1 MPSSSSSL
9 RRRSFALGLL
19 LLLVALIGSGCSA
32 AATPSPAATA
42 AAPSVTGAWVRPP
55 QGAGL
60 PAAGYMV
67 IKSGGQ
73 ADALLS
79 ITSSAAGSV
88 ELHETTTM
96 SGMTG
101 MQPISRL
108 DIPAGGSVEL
118 KPGSYHLMLMSVK
131 ALTVGDSVELVL
143 TFEKAGRVTVK
154 AEVKNG

>member
-1 MPSSSSSL
+1 MPLSSSSSP
-9 RRRSFALGLL
+9 RRSFALGLL
-19 LLLVALIGSGCSA
+19 ILLLGLIGGGCSA
-32 AATPSPAATA
+32 AATPSPAGS
-42 AAPSVTGAWVRPP
+42 AAPPSITGAWVRPP
-55 QGAGL
+55 QGSGL

-79 ITSSAAGSV
+79 ITSTAAGSV

-101 MQPISRL
+101 MQPISRPEV
-108 DIPAGGSVEL
+108 PAGGRVEL
-118 KPGSYHLMLMSVK
+118 KPGSYDLMLMGVK
-131 ALTVGDSVELVL
+131 ALAVGDSVELVL
-143 TFEKAGRVTVK
+143 TFEKSGKVTVK